1 MLRKAVKFLRNSLL
15 EDFGYPASLIN
26 LVREDSGLNRH
37 LVEHEK
43 GIGACQIVRWNDFGS
58 LLREDHFHR
67 RRLSGWTRCP
77 GAYHNYGSTSIVRE
91 DLLNLGTVI
100 EQERWSC
107 EIQDVEGFSASKS
120 ELQNFKSMDAM
131 VMRNSEE
138 MITPLTKEKLEEN
151 LRWDEIRIISREKT
165 TDHFATWEW
174 DGRVFLI
181 NSGGSHHFAA
191 AKYIA
196 KRLEIK
202 VPLSGK
208 HVMYGI
214 NQVAVASL
222 RRDFDIF
229 VMSWTTDH
237 HLAFHKAMQNFEAT
251 YYWKALP
258 RPYTEQCAIFLP
270 KSEKRSAKVAQVL
283 HEAGFQ
289 DLGKYLKA
297 LGNRRASD

>member
-1 MLRKAVKFLRNSLL
+1 MLRKAVKILRDSLL
-15 EDFGYPASLIN
+15 ENLGYPASLIN
-26 LVREDSGLNRH
+26 LLHEDNGLNRH

-43 GIGACQIVRWNDFGS
+43 GIGAFEIVRWNDFGN
-58 LLREDHFHR
+58 LLTEDHFHR

-77 GAYHNYGSTSIVRE
+77 GSYQNYGSTSVVRE

-100 EQERWSC
+100 EQERWDC
-107 EIQDVEGFSASKS
+107 EIQDVHGFSASKS
-120 ELQNFKSMDAM
+120 ELKNFKSMDAM
-131 VMRNSEE
+131 VMRNSEP
-138 MITPLTKEKLEEN
+138 MITPVTKEKFAEN

-208 HVMYGI
+208 YVMYGI

-222 RRDFDIF
+222 RRDFDMF

-270 KSEKRSAKVAQVL
+270 KSEKRSAKVAQVM

-297 LGNRRASD
+297 LGCRLPSS